1 MQHLY
6 LEKQT
11 GLIIDA
17 TKIKSKIS
25 TLRQKKNDDIYITW
39 SYYSIGWFLYSA
51 VFIWIFQ
58 MEKSDKYNYLK
69 YAAQQQTYS

>member
-17 TKIKSKIS
+17 AKIKSKIS

-39 SYYSIGWFLYSA
+39 SYYSI
-51 VFIWIFQ
+51 
-58 MEKSDKYNYLK
+58 
-69 YAAQQQTYS
+69 

>member
-17 TKIKSKIS
+17 AKIKSKIS
-25 TLRQKKNDDIYITW
+25 MLRQKKWRHLHYMKLLFDR
-39 SYYSIGWFLYSA
+39 L
-51 VFIWIFQ
+51 IFMQ
-58 MEKSDKYNYLK
+58 CGFHLDFPNGKVR
-69 YAAQQQTYS
+69 